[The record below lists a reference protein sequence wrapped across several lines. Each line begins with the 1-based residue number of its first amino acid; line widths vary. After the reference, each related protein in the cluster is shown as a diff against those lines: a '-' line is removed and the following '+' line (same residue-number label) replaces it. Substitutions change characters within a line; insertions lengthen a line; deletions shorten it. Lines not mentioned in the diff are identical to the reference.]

1 MIIFVLLILILIIY
15 VNIDANNVSKHNN
28 FYYGSPFYIR
38 EGMETLRPQTT
49 YIDGACYP
57 YSKVIHFPTG
67 GAQSRLIF
75 NYWSNKVLSEEI
87 RKTHEEWMQQRTH
100 PKPHDRCIH

>member
-1 MIIFVLLILILIIY
+1 
-15 VNIDANNVSKHNN
+15 
-28 FYYGSPFYIR
+28 
-38 EGMETLRPQTT
+38 METLRPQTT

-87 RKTHEEWMQQRTH
+87 RKLMKNGCNKEHIQNHMI
-100 PKPHDRCIH
+100 DVFINMYYN